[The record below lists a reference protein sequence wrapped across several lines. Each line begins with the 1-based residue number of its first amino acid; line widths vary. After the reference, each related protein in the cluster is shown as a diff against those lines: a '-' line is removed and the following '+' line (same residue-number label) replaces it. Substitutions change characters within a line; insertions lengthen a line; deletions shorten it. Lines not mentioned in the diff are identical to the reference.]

1 MSPYQKKYRVVISGG
16 GTGGH
21 IYPGI
26 AIANKIKELQ
36 PEAEITF
43 VGVKKRIEEKIVPR
57 EGYPLHTIQVQYLPR
72 RPGLRTFTFF
82 TSLVIGLLQS
92 LWFLKRYQP
101 RVVVGTGG
109 YVSGPVV
116 YAAHLLGIPT
126 LIQEQ
131 NSYPGITTRLLAGK
145 ADEIHLAF
153 TEALA
158 YFRKIKNQEK
168 FRITGNPIRL
178 ATELPPR
185 GPALQQFGLDARH
198 RTLFLFGGSQGA
210 SALNHALRDALP
222 LLTPEIQIIWQTGE
236 ADFEAIRQACA
247 GLAQRIFVAPF
258 IYNMMDAYAAATLV
272 LCRAGAITIAELVQL
287 GIPAIFVPLPTAA
300 EGHQEKNA
308 RVLVQAQAAAM
319 ILQQDL
325 TGQVLQETIEALI
338 FDEPKLQQFRE
349 NLRLFHHPHAA
360 ETIAQRVLELA
371 QIPVAN
377 L

>member
-1 MSPYQKKYRVVISGG
+1 MAPQKSCRVIISGG

-21 IYPGI
+21 VYPGI

-36 PEAEITF
+36 PEAEIMF

-57 EGYPLHTIQVQYLPR
+57 EGYPLHTIHVQYLPR
-72 RPGLRTFTFF
+72 RPGLRTLTFF
-82 TSLVIGLLQS
+82 SSLVIGLLQS

-116 YAAHLLGIPT
+116 YAAHLLGTPT

-131 NSYPGITTRLLAGK
+131 NSYPGITTRLLAGR
-145 ADEIHLAF
+145 ATEVHLAF
-153 TEALA
+153 AEALA
-158 YFRKIKNQEK
+158 YFRKIKDQTK
-168 FRITGNPIRL
+168 FKITGNPIRL
-178 ATELPPR
+178 ATVLPPR
-185 GPALQQFGLDARH
+185 GVARHQFGLAEDQ

-210 SALNHALRDALP
+210 TALNKALQEALP
-222 LLTPEIQIIWQTGE
+222 YLSSEIQIIWQTGE
-236 ADFEAIRQACA
+236 ADFDAAKNACSA
-247 GLAQRIFVAPF
+247 SAQRIFVAPF
-258 IYNMMDAYAAATLV
+258 IYNMLDAYAAADLA

-308 RVLVQAQAAAM
+308 RVLVEAQAAAM

-325 TGQVLQETIEALI
+325 TGKSLQQTIEALI
-338 FDEPKLQQFRE
+338 FDEPKLQLFRQ
-349 NLRLFHHPHAA
+349 NLKPFHHPNAA
-360 ETIAQRVLELA
+360 EAIAQRVLALA
-371 QIPVAN
+371 QIPVTIA
-377 L
+377 